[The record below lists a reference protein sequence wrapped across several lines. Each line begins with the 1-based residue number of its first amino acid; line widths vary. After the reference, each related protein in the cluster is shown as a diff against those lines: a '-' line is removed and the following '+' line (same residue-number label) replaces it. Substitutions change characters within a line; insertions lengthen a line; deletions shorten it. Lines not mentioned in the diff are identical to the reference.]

1 MKASYRVGEMVF
13 AQSVI
18 ANDGGIP
25 DMDEAG
31 VLADAGAR
39 GVVVMNGHS
48 EIDPGEEIFLVRFED
63 AQGTLGPPVGCLAEE
78 LGSEPPS
85 ANT

>member
-1 MKASYRVGEMVF
+1 MEPSYRVGEMVF
-13 AQSVI
+13 AQAAI

-31 VLADAGAR
+31 VLADAGTR

-48 EIDPGEEIFLVRFED
+48 EVDPSQEIFLVRFED
-63 AQGTLGPPVGCLAEE
+63 AQGTLGPPVGCLPEE
-78 LGSEPPS
+78 LGSEPPP
-85 ANT
+85 AGD